1 MTSRALR
8 LAGAACVVLAVVAA
22 GYSGYR
28 ASLDLAAGPGRA
40 AADGPAPDDYDVA
53 MAALVRSEEGK
64 AAAVEEVAAG
74 RLSLVEAAAR
84 FRALEAGRPRNRYCR
99 PAHELYPGDSE
110 GERLCREVIA
120 HVEARLAPQGRARAR
135 QFAARLEAELGELLA
150 RDGTVRLP
158 D

>member
-1 MTSRALR
+1 MTSRALQ
-8 LAGAACVVLAVVAA
+8 LAGAACAVLAVIAA

-28 ASLDLAAGPGRA
+28 VSLDPAAGPGCA
-40 AADGPAPDDYDVA
+40 AEGSAPDDYDVA
-53 MAALVRSEEGK
+53 MAALIRSEEGK
-64 AAAVEEVAAG
+64 AAAVEEVVAG

-84 FRALEAGRPRNRYCR
+84 FGALEAGRPRNRYCR
-99 PAHELYPGDSE
+99 PAHELFPGDSE
-110 GERLCREVIA
+110 GEQLCREVIT

-150 RDGTVRLP
+150 RDGTARLP